1 MIGSHKFLKR
11 QGPGWLLVPELWN
24 CEGPQRAQTQHLCR
38 NVGLTGSCELRYFP
52 LTRSQHPQ
60 KVVPLRGCYFDK
72 LKLQGTVNL
81 CSSILLFQLLQRHIR
96 NTQFCEQLTFDY
108 EKITLWSFCAFLLPG
123 FKLSMLG
130 LMREI
135 RGHTNG
141 INPGNWA
148 GTPPSFSCNRG
159 ASKHSIKLKVANAE
173 LKGKAFLYNI
183 INLENSLPRENIE
196 AKTY

>member
-1 MIGSHKFLKR
+1 MAPCARTL
-11 QGPGWLLVPELWN
+11 ELWGSSKGTN
-24 CEGPQRAQTQHLCR
+24 PAPLQECWTDRVNWDIFLWHVHNTPRKLFLYVGVTLINLSYKGQWISAAQ
-38 NVGLTGSCELRYFP
+38 F
-52 LTRSQHPQ
+52 
-60 KVVPLRGCYFDK
+60 CYS
-72 LKLQGTVNL
+72 NWM
-81 CSSILLFQLLQRHIR
+81 LQRHIR
-96 NTQFCEQLTFDY
+96 NTQFCEQPTFDY

-135 RGHTNG
+135 RGGHTNG
-141 INPGNWA
+141 INPRKWP
-148 GTPPSFSCNRG
+148 GTPYSFSCNRG